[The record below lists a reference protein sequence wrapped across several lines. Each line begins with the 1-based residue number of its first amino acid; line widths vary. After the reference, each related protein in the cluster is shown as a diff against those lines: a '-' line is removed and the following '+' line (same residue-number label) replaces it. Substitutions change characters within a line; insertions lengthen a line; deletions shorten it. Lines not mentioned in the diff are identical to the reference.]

1 MKLDLKDIIL
11 VPGAVLPFAFQM
23 DLSHLEFGGQA
34 PIQSPVEVTGQV
46 RNMAGALV
54 LSATARTTL
63 SLVCDRCAK
72 RYEREKTVTYET
84 LLADHLEQ
92 EDSQEDIVVLEGDSL
107 DVEALMADTFVLEMD
122 TKNLCTEDCK
132 GLCAGCGA
140 DLNVEPCRCEKQV
153 DPRLAGLA
161 KFFDQRGE

>member
-11 VPGAVLPFAFQM
+11 VPGAVLPFAFQL
-23 DLSHLEFGGQA
+23 DLSDLEFGGQT
-34 PIQSPVEVTGQV
+34 PITHPVEVEGQV

-54 LSATARTTL
+54 LDAQAHTTL
-63 SLVCDRCAK
+63 SLVCDRCGK
-72 RYEREKTVTYET
+72 PFEREKTVRYET

-92 EDSQEDIVVLEGDSL
+92 EEAQEDIVLLEGDSL
-107 DVEALMADTFVLEMD
+107 DAGALMADTFVLEMD
-122 TKNLCTEDCK
+122 TKNLCDENCK

-140 DLNVEPCRCEKQV
+140 DLNIEPCRCQKQV

-161 KFFDQRGE
+161 KFFDQQDE

>member
-11 VPGAVLPFAFQM
+11 VPGAVLPFQFQM
-23 DLSHLEFGGQA
+23 DLSHLEFGGQT
-34 PIQSPVEVTGQV
+34 PITHPVEVEGQV

-54 LSATARTTL
+54 LDAQARTTL
-63 SLVCDRCAK
+63 SLVCDRCGK
-72 RYEREKTVTYET
+72 RFAREKTVDYET

-92 EDSQEDIVVLEGDSL
+92 EEAQEDIVLLEGDSL
-107 DVEALMADTFVLEMD
+107 DAGALMADTFVLEMD
-122 TKNLCTEDCK
+122 TKNLCDENCK

-140 DLNVEPCRCEKQV
+140 DLNIEPCRCQKQV

-161 KFFDQRGE
+161 KFFDQQDE

>member
-11 VPGAVLPFAFQM
+11 VPGAVLPFAFQL
-23 DLSHLEFGGQA
+23 DLSELEFGGET
-34 PIQSPVEVTGQV
+34 PIQAPVEVEGQV

-54 LSATARTTL
+54 LSARAHTTL

-72 RYEREKTVTYET
+72 PFEREKTIEYET

-92 EDSQEDIVVLEGDSL
+92 EDSQEDIVLLEGDSL
-107 DVEALMADTFVLEMD
+107 DVGALMADTFVLEMD

-132 GLCAGCGA
+132 GLCNRCGA
-140 DLNVEPCRCEKQV
+140 NLNEEPCRCQKQV
-153 DPRLAGLA
+153 DPRLAALA
-161 KFFDQRGE
+161 QFFDRDE